1 MAVKLLLAVVLVSL
15 LLVSQDAAAARDQFI
30 NDNEV
35 QLKNMKYE
43 NGAGFT
49 DEKLGY
55 GGGGYGGARYAGGYG
70 VGAGYGGGY
79 GGYGNNGGGGGGG
92 GDGWH

>member
-55 GGGGYGGARYAGGYG
+55 GGGGYGGGYG
-70 VGAGYGGGY
+70 GGFGGGY
-79 GGYGNNGGGGGGG
+79 GGYVPGR
-92 GDGWH
+92 GW